1 MLQPGGA
8 WRDWRSDVL
17 IRVWSLEHWRSDARG
32 ALAARGTAN
41 RILPNR
47 IVKAEAVAVF
57 TLLLGT
63 IEGRVVVK
71 GDRAPEAILRQ
82 RVHGRWM
89 PMQGEVG
96 RRESDETPKRGQDSF
111 VARGHV
117 SSPELEMPI
126 VVVGPIIIQVEEYI
140 DTAVQPV

>member
-1 MLQPGGA
+1 MA
-8 WRDWRSDVL
+8 VWRSALL
-17 IRVWSLEHWRSDARG
+17 IRIWILEHWMSDARG
-32 ALAARGTAN
+32 ALSARGTAN

-71 GDRAPEAILRQ
+71 GDGASEARLRQ

>member
-1 MLQPGGA
+1 M
-8 WRDWRSDVL
+8 
-17 IRVWSLEHWRSDARG
+17 RVWSLEHWRSDARG

-41 RILPNR
+41 RILPNC

-57 TLLLGT
+57 TLLLRT

-71 GDRAPEAILRQ
+71 GDRASEATLRQ

-96 RRESDETPKRGQDSF
+96 RRESNETTKRRQDSS
-111 VARGHV
+111 VARGHI
-117 SSPELEMPI
+117 SRPELEMTI

-140 DTAVQPV
+140 DAAVQPV